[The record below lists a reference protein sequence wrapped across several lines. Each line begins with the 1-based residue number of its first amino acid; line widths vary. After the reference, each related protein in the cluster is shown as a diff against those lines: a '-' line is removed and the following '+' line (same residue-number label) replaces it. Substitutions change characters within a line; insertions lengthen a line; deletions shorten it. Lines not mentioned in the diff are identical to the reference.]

1 MHNNRLSSMTQI
13 RSSYVIWIISNNYQ
27 ILPITQVIYI
37 SKYILIFYH
46 TLIIII
52 INILKLHL

>member
-1 MHNNRLSSMTQI
+1 MTQI